1 MIEVLYG
8 IAKKGIYLGQHGE
21 YHFNNWIQKVE
32 LHGSDEFPPL
42 FLTKEDAEEYI
53 RENKIY
59 ESIPVELRIFH
70 KSVENHSNC
79 DKIPFDINK
88 KLTFEGPIA
97 FRMSD
102 KISLGLVN
110 DNCEPFDP

>member
-8 IAKKGIYLGQHGE
+8 IVEKDIDLYQHGE

-32 LHGSDEFPPL
+32 LHGFDEFPPL

-59 ESIPVELRIFH
+59 KVIPVELKIFH
-70 KSVENHSNC
+70 KSVENHPNR

-110 DNCEPFDP
+110 QLPIR